1 MNNAFLIILISLW
14 RALVLL
20 PRWLQLILSSFI
32 GLLFYLIPIKRNKST
47 YDFSVTLG
55 QRGTNSNNLL
65 KENYI
70 RFGLSMSF
78 EGIWFVK
85 QKYN

>member
-1 MNNAFLIILISLW
+1 
-14 RALVLL
+14 LVL
-20 PRWLQLILSSFI
+20 
-32 GLLFYLIPIKRNKST
+32 GIPIKRSKSI

-55 QRGTNSNNLL
+55 QRGTTLNNLL

-70 RFGLSMSF
+70 KFGLSMSF
-78 EGIWFVK
+78 EGLWFVK

>member
-1 MNNAFLIILISLW
+1 MNKSFLKKHPTNFLFLMDESLIYLYS
-14 RALVLL
+14 RGVL
-20 PRWLQLILSSFI
+20 RKI
-32 GLLFYLIPIKRNKST
+32 NKST

-70 RFGLSMSF
+70 KFGLSMSF